1 MSPAPLTDYGTCNEC
16 DTPMRSARAF
26 GSNQRG
32 TRPRKRDGLCQ
43 NCYQAARRAAAHP
56 DPMLARP
63 GEDPT
68 AAEERRDRENAQ
80 AFQAWLTER
89 RRRGVPEQGWNAA

>member
-1 MSPAPLTDYGTCNEC
+1 MSPATLTDYGTCNEC
-16 DTPMRSARAF
+16 GFPMRSARAF
-26 GSNQRG
+26 GSNQSG
-32 TRPRKRDGLCQ
+32 TRPRQSASQCK

-56 DPMLARP
+56 DPVPTRP

-80 AFQAWLTER
+80 ALRSWLTER
-89 RRRGVPEQGWNAA
+89 RSRGVPENGWNAA